1 MKLGTII
8 KEYRISH
15 NLNQQQFA
23 DRCKLSRQTIG
34 RIENGNIEFDQIQD
48 HTLSVLAKAMDTTT
62 SSLNKQMSLESDE
75 EGIYLKPSDVIKIY
89 DSSYS
94 EEVSWIYLPKHEGCF
109 GFFVEDD
116 SKTIAIV
123 KPTDKIKDSNSICVL
138 YDGKLQLATYHS
150 VGKNELV
157 VLDNYAESFAVRD
170 VEIKGKI
177 VSTIYSL

>member
-8 KEYRISH
+8 KEYRISN

-34 RIENGNIEFDQIQD
+34 RIENGSIEFSQIQD
-48 HTLSVLAKAMDTTT
+48 HTLSVIAKAMNTTA
-62 SSLNKQMSLESDE
+62 SSLKKQMSLEVNE
-75 EGIYLKPSDVIKIY
+75 EKIDLKPSDVIRIY
-89 DSSYS
+89 NSSFN
-94 EEVSWIYLPKHEGCF
+94 EEISWIYLPKHEGCF
-109 GFFVEDD
+109 GFYVEDD

-123 KPTDKIKDSNSICVL
+123 KPTDRINDSNSICVL
-138 YDGKLQLATYHS
+138 YNGKLQLATYYC

-157 VLDNYAESFAVRD
+157 VLDNYGESFNARD
-170 VEIKGKI
+170 VEIKGRI